1 MDENTTFGETV
12 ETGIDSLI
20 DKIKQYVNLPKETE
34 ELIESALHQAAEY
47 GLDTANALVQALR
60 ERSK

>member
-20 DKIKQYVNLPKETE
+20 DKIKQYVNLPRETE
-34 ELIESALHQAAEY
+34 ELIENALRQAAEY

-60 ERSK
+60 ERSE